1 MLHERIAIKI
11 PGFPH
16 EGILYTY
23 FLGNREETRPQKR
36 RPVIVVC
43 PGGGYEKT
51 SDSEAEPV
59 AMQFL
64 AMGCH
69 AAVLRYS
76 VAPARYPEAL
86 LQLAQTVRIL
96 RENAGKWNIDPN
108 QIILQGSS
116 AGGHLAAC
124 LGVFW
129 NRSFLTE
136 QLGTVPKMIQ
146 PNGLILSYPVITTGK
161 MSHRGSFQ
169 NLLGEDSENQ
179 EKLDSVS
186 LELCVTKSTP
196 RAFLWHT
203 ATDPKVPVENS
214 LLFFQALHSFGI
226 PAELHIY
233 PIGGHGL
240 SLATEETSPL
250 DGSGVQME
258 CQSWIDLVD
267 KWLGRR

>member
-1 MLHERIAIKI
+1 MLHERIAIKV

-16 EGILYTY
+16 EGTLYTY
-23 FLGNREETRPQKR
+23 FLGNCEETRPQKK

-69 AAVLRYS
+69 AVVLRYS

-86 LQLAQTVRIL
+86 LQLAQTVCIL
-96 RENAGKWNIDPN
+96 RENAERWCIDPDR
-108 QIILQGSS
+108 IIIQGSS

-129 NRSFLTE
+129 ERSFLTK
-136 QLGTVPKMIQ
+136 QLGTVPEIIQ
-146 PNGLILSYPVITTGK
+146 PNGLILSYPVITAGEK
-161 MSHRGSFQ
+161 SHKGSFK
-169 NLLGEDSENQ
+169 NLLGKNFENQ

-196 RAFLWHT
+196 RTFLWHT
-203 ATDPKVPVENS
+203 ATDPKVPAENS
-214 LLFFQALHSFGI
+214 LLFFHALHKFGI

-233 PIGGHGL
+233 PVGGHGL
-240 SLATEETSPL
+240 SLATEETSPS
-250 DGSGVQME
+250 DGSGVQRE
-258 CQSWIDLVD
+258 CQSWIGLAD
-267 KWLGRR
+267 KWLGHR